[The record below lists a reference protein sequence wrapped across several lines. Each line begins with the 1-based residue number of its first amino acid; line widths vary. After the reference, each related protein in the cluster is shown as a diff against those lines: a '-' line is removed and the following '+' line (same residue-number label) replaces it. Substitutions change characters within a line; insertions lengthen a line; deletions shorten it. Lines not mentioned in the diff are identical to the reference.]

1 MSSEYFVV
9 LGIIGVAFF
18 AVSGALLGHDKNI
31 NGFGIVVVGVM
42 TALGGGTLRDLLLGK
57 PIFWVETSEYLI
69 ATYTAIFA
77 TVLLIRYLPSPSNFY
92 FIIIDTIGLAIF
104 NVIGIEKALIS
115 GTGMIVAL
123 TMGMTTGIFGGLM
136 RDVVCREVP
145 YVMRGDVY
153 ASACFA
159 GGLSYAALFACD
171 IPYIW
176 CILGS
181 ISVTVLLRVSSLHWG
196 LKVDLFRKRTP
207 KSKKKSVTES

>member
-1 MSSEYFVV
+1 MSSDYFIV
-9 LGIIGVAFF
+9 LGIVGVAFF

-57 PIFWVETSEYLI
+57 PIFWVETSEYLL
-69 ATYTAIFA
+69 ATYPAIFA
-77 TVLLIRYLPSPSNFY
+77 TVLFVRYMPSPSNFY
-92 FIIIDTIGLAIF
+92 FILIDTIGLAIF
-104 NVIGIEKALIS
+104 NVMGIEKALMS

-153 ASACFA
+153 ASACFT
-159 GGLSYAALFACD
+159 GGLTYAALFTLD
-171 IPYIW
+171 ISYLW

-181 ISVTVLLRVSSLHWG
+181 ILVTVLLRIASLHWG
-196 LKVDLFRKRTP
+196 VKIDLFRKRTP
-207 KSKKKSVTES
+207 KSSTT